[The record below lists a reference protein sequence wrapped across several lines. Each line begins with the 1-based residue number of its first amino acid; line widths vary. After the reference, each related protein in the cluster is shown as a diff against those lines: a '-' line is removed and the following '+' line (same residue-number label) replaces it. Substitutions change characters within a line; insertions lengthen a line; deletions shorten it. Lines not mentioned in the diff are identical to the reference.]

1 MSRVHFSHAGAPRG
15 LRVLHPSLVLI
26 LFSLVP
32 GASAWFMGGGIS
44 YVTLP
49 SLGIP
54 PVYVFPSLYI
64 THKKNYPFWQHSTSV
79 SPGQW
84 FLPIVAHTNTS
95 RGMDKSASD
104 IGRQDDVSGPF
115 PSQGRVCG
123 AQGSQKRYVHI
134 CWCMSIDYT
143 MKTHTI
149 NCQCQNRGIYARISQ
164 ETTKSH
170 NKKHATDDSGPE
182 KMETNASK
190 RKKITLSLQNVN
202 YGVLLVSTCGRR
214 CV

>member
-15 LRVLHPSLVLI
+15 LRVLHQSLVLI

-64 THKKNYPFWQHSTSV
+64 THKKKYPCWQHSTSF

-84 FLPIVAHTNTS
+84 VLPIVAHTNTS
-95 RGMDKSASD
+95 RGTDKSASD
-104 IGRQDDVSGPF
+104 IGRQDGV
-115 PSQGRVCG
+115 
-123 AQGSQKRYVHI
+123 
-134 CWCMSIDYT
+134 
-143 MKTHTI
+143 
-149 NCQCQNRGIYARISQ
+149 Q
-164 ETTKSH
+164 ETVNWYYFTW
-170 NKKHATDDSGPE
+170 NG
-182 KMETNASK
+182 
-190 RKKITLSLQNVN
+190 SLFCA
-202 YGVLLVSTCGRR
+202 LLDLALRPQARGLISFPKTRPR
-214 CV
+214 LCVCSILLLQMIPGTISAP